1 VVYHGED
8 AVGRVTSGGFSPTL
22 GHPIAMGYVMSDHAG
37 EGTELTVEV
46 RNKRLPA
53 KVAKLPFV
61 PHRYHRGN

>member
-1 VVYHGED
+1 
-8 AVGRVTSGGFSPTL
+8 
-22 GHPIAMGYVMSDHAG
+22 MGYVMSDHAG